1 MVLCFCATSIVHIQS
16 MSHSNITEASSIITK
31 HIFYKTSCIVW
42 LNYCYAL
49 YGLLFYSITALLSKV
64 LPVAAVDWHTLSS
77 PQLSDLTGQVPAD
90 SQSAAAAKTQ
100 PLCHP
105 RRLSQ
110 VLHLNHIL

>member
-1 MVLCFCATSIVHIQS
+1 MQTVWCCVSIVYIQS
-16 MSHSNITEASSIITK
+16 MSHSNVTETSTIITE
-31 HIFYKTSCIVW
+31 HIFYKTSCIVC
-42 LNYCYAL
+42 LNYCSAL
-49 YGLLFYSITALLSKV
+49 YGLFFYSITALLSKV

-90 SQSAAAAKTQ
+90 SQSAAAAKAQ